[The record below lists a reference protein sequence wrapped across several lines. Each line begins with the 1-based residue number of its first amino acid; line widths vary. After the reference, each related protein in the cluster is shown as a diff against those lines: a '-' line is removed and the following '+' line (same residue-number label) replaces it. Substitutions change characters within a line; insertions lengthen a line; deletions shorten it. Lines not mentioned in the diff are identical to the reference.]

1 MALLRGIHKMPSTHK
16 WLAQRQNR
24 PGISHRGGE
33 RAQSDRQEAWRTQ
46 AEPRWWGPHE
56 AIPKREVLPKVGACS
71 SRGKRLSRRGMA
83 TRGRAG
89 PGISELNRARRRKAA
104 GGKAGAGPT
113 CYRPRVL
120 LVNSSGRYLPGSCL
134 SVCISHKAEVPRRR
148 WLCFHSLAPTTA
160 REFPRPTLEGGS
172 RRGGAQAVGSFEALV
187 WDVRSSVRWNPTAG
201 GACTL
206 ENFGEDNLRFEREVR
221 LGLKLLNLRTRLCS

>member
-56 AIPKREVLPKVGACS
+56 AIPKREVLPKVGARS
-71 SRGKRLSRRGMA
+71 SRGKRLSRRGTA

-89 PGISELNRARRRKAA
+89 PGIAESNRAGRRKAA

-113 CYRPRVL
+113 CFPPRVL
-120 LVNSSGRYLPGSCL
+120 LVNCRGRYLPGSCL
-134 SVCISHKAEVPRRR
+134 SVCIAHKSRSPAKAVTVFP
-148 WLCFHSLAPTTA
+148 
-160 REFPRPTLEGGS
+160 FPRSPDCTWVPSPHPGRGLEAWGCSGCGELWGPCM
-172 RRGGAQAVGSFEALV
+172 RCQIFTAVEPNR
-187 WDVRSSVRWNPTAG
+187 WRSLYPWELWGRQSTIWAR
-201 GACTL
+201 
-206 ENFGEDNLRFEREVR
+206 R